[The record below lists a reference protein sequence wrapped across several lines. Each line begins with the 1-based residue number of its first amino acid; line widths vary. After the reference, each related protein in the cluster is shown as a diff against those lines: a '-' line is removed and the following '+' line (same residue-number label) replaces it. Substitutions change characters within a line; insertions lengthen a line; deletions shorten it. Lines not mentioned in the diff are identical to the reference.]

1 MRRNYSTNNYRSLRE
16 NAKYGGQMLNER
28 AITKDDVEAKFAER
42 FGEENL
48 TGALDS
54 SIKGLYL
61 LFKAVK
67 MLGADEQVEVMQIV
81 IDLFTNEV
89 AKGQA
94 GREVKTSVKQDKYEF
109 EAPASEKE
117 PKMESRYR
125 SGSRLNESRR
135 SVQRPNRRYN
145 Y

>member
-16 NAKYGGQMLNER
+16 STTYRSGLLNESVY
-28 AITKDDVEAKFAER
+28 DDAFMSSFEER
-42 FGEENL
+42 FGEEGMSADMKRL
-48 TGALDS
+48 AKALGIAATI
-54 SIKGLYL
+54 IKRQPT
-61 LFKAVK
+61 
-67 MLGADEQVEVMQIV
+67 DEQVQIMQAVLEV
-81 IDLFTNEV
+81 FEENV
-89 AKGQA
+89 AKGTASAQLA
-94 GREVKTSVKQDKYEF
+94 RSVKKGDYRF
-109 EAPASEKE
+109 EQPEEE

>member
-1 MRRNYSTNNYRSLRE
+1 MKRNYLTNSYRSLRE

-28 AITKDDVEAKFAER
+28 QIPAEEVNAKFIER
-42 FGEENL
+42 FGKEPRGQL
-48 TGALDS
+48 KAAS
-54 SIKGLYL
+54 KGLYL
-61 LFKAVK
+61 LLKAIS
-67 MLGADEQVEVMQIV
+67 MLKEDDQVEVMEIV
-81 IDLFTNEV
+81 IDLFTNEI
-89 AKGQA
+89 AKGTA

-109 EAPASEKE
+109 EGPASEE
-117 PKMESRYR
+117 ESKMESRYR